1 MTPTTEKHGTKTIT
15 SCLLLLIFAL
25 VALPANAADG
35 FSLDLNDAMKAGEL
49 NLAVGK
55 SKVINSPVHIK
66 EIVIGSA
73 SIADVK
79 LLNSRKVLIVG
90 KAAGYTNVAFRDR
103 NKNLIALLDVTVGYD
118 IEAVKF
124 KLHQLLPHEKDIQV
138 RNVNGLV
145 ILSGKVSNAL
155 AMDTALVV
163 ARSFAPTGVTNL
175 LQVDGNGQQVM
186 LEVRIAEVERT
197 SLKQLGVNGT
207 LTGNIGPTNLS
218 SALNGA
224 VANAF
229 GSLGVVYRGLN
240 LTLSALETQGLAKVL
255 AEPNL
260 VALSGHEGSFL
271 VGGEFPIDVA
281 QSGAVAGAIT
291 VEYKEFG
298 VGLKFTPTVLDS
310 TKINLE
316 LQAEVSSIAA
326 AATLSNAPTLR
337 TRRAST
343 TVEVAD
349 GQSFAIAGLIQND
362 VNNNIDKVPG
372 LGDVPVLGALFRSTD
387 FQRNETELVIMI
399 TPRLVKPMAAGPV
412 ALPTDNFV
420 QPSDVDQ
427 YLMGRLQGTSEQAP
441 AAEAAPSGRASEAAP
456 GGVDGAFGHQL

>member
-1 MTPTTEKHGTKTIT
+1 M
-15 SCLLLLIFAL
+15 LLIIAL
-25 VALPANAADG
+25 IAMPAYATDS
-35 FSLDLNDAMKAGEL
+35 FTLDLGDAAKSGEL

-55 SKVINSPVHIK
+55 SKIINSPVHIK
-66 EIVIGSA
+66 EIVIGKPEVV
-73 SIADVK
+73 DVK
-79 LLNSRKVLIVG
+79 LLNSRKLLVLG
-90 KAAGYTNVAFRDR
+90 KAAGYTNVAFRDS
-103 NKNLIALLDVTVGYD
+103 NKNLIALLDVSVGYD
-118 IEAVKF
+118 VEAIKF
-124 KLHQLLPHEKDIQV
+124 KLHQMMPGEKDLQV
-138 RNVNGLV
+138 RSSNEMV
-145 ILSGKVSNAL
+145 ILSGNVSSAL

-163 ARSFAPTGVTNL
+163 ARSFAPNGVTNL
-175 LQVDGNGQQVM
+175 MRVDGNGQQVM
-186 LEVRIAEVERT
+186 LEVRIAEIERT

-207 LTGNIGPTNLS
+207 LAGNIGRTNLS

-229 GSLGVVYRGLN
+229 GTLGVVYRGLN

-260 VALSGHEGSFL
+260 VALSGQEGSFL

-310 TKINLE
+310 TKINLQ

-420 QPSDVDQ
+420 PPSDVDQ
-427 YLMGRLQGTSEQAP
+427 YLMGRLQGSPKDAP
-441 AAEAAPSGRASEAAP
+441 ATTAPSGPATGTDP